1 MGVKENERKV
11 FKMEMKLSNDFN
23 EISQE
28 EMRDVEGGVIGMLVL
43 STYTSYK
50 FTKYLYELGY
60 ENGKNS
66 VKYGC

>member
-28 EMRDVEGGVIGMLVL
+28 EMRDVEGGLLICAYI
-43 STYTSYK
+43 TYRSV
-50 FTKYLYELGY
+50 KYLYDLGY